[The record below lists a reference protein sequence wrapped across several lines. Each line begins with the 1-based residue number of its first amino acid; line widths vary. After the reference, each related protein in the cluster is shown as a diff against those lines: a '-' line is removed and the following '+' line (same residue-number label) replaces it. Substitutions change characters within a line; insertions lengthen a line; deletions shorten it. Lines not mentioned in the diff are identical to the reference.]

1 MRCPDRILDGCYAIT
16 VKKSFLISRR
26 AVEEEGSDVDTQ
38 KLARDTSDGRLG
50 ERARRGEHP
59 APTSLDQELPY
70 FVAGLITVP
79 GFDMTEVPHVIRKV
93 KESESL
99 HNNKPI
105 MYVDNRENFRAMNL
119 GLPFLKWCASVVLIS
134 ALGRP
139 PGPNLL
145 QRHSGSPQ
153 NRIPV
158 PCSPHHCDRQIPVP
172 DGPQRNLMM
181 RRLQTIVWPYLRSV
195 VLPSRP
201 AQLLIQTGLKW
212 DRDNCPGM
220 AAALSYYALFSLFP
234 LLLVILSIVGA
245 LIGPDTE
252 AFRYIQSMMVRD
264 LPPDVQS
271 MVVGTIIALHETS
284 VGAGIVGFMLLF
296 FAASTLFAI
305 LRQSVNKIWE
315 SPNRV
320 SDAGSVP
327 KMVLFLIVNKLVAY
341 LLVLGTALL
350 LLTSLVANIFIR
362 TVLDL
367 LSRFQETFAWIQ
379 RVDELQLTRG
389 LQIGSTIFIL
399 SLTLCV
405 LFKVLPSVRPQWRDV
420 WMGAL
425 MTAVLL
431 AGLQQLATSSVVSVF
446 SRFLSY
452 GVIGSVMILMLWI
465 FLACQIFFLGCEFSY
480 AYANI
485 YGSRRLAAKQALS

>member
-1 MRCPDRILDGCYAIT
+1 
-16 VKKSFLISRR
+16 
-26 AVEEEGSDVDTQ
+26 
-38 KLARDTSDGRLG
+38 
-50 ERARRGEHP
+50 
-59 APTSLDQELPY
+59 
-70 FVAGLITVP
+70 
-79 GFDMTEVPHVIRKV
+79 
-93 KESESL
+93 
-99 HNNKPI
+99 
-105 MYVDNRENFRAMNL
+105 
-119 GLPFLKWCASVVLIS
+119 
-134 ALGRP
+134 
-139 PGPNLL
+139 
-145 QRHSGSPQ
+145 
-153 NRIPV
+153 
-158 PCSPHHCDRQIPVP
+158 
-172 DGPQRNLMM
+172 MM

-252 AFRYIQSMMVRD
+252 AFRYIQSMIVRD

-271 MVVGTIIALHETS
+271 MVVGTIIALNETS

-341 LLVLGTALL
+341 LLVVGTALL

-431 AGLQQLATSSVVSVF
+431 AGLQQLATGSVVSVF

>member
-1 MRCPDRILDGCYAIT
+1 
-16 VKKSFLISRR
+16 
-26 AVEEEGSDVDTQ
+26 
-38 KLARDTSDGRLG
+38 
-50 ERARRGEHP
+50 
-59 APTSLDQELPY
+59 
-70 FVAGLITVP
+70 
-79 GFDMTEVPHVIRKV
+79 
-93 KESESL
+93 
-99 HNNKPI
+99 
-105 MYVDNRENFRAMNL
+105 
-119 GLPFLKWCASVVLIS
+119 
-134 ALGRP
+134 
-139 PGPNLL
+139 
-145 QRHSGSPQ
+145 
-153 NRIPV
+153 
-158 PCSPHHCDRQIPVP
+158 
-172 DGPQRNLMM
+172 MM
-181 RRLQTIVWPYLRSV
+181 RRLQTIGPYLRSV

-252 AFRYIQSMMVRD
+252 AFRYIQSMIVRD

-341 LLVLGTALL
+341 LLVVGTALL

-431 AGLQQLATSSVVSVF
+431 AGLQQLATGSVVSVF